1 MITAQQKTEAQKE
14 ALENH
19 LSCVNNRNLKLYQ
32 YIANDKRKTTPK
44 FFIQNGKS
52 TISPALNYNDMN
64 HFILG
69 MSRANQ
75 ILRTI

>member
-1 MITAQQKTEAQKE
+1 MKIAQQKTEAQKE

-19 LSCVNNRNLKLYQ
+19 LRCIDNKNLKLYQ
-32 YIANDKRKTTPK
+32 YIANDQRKTIPK
-44 FFIQNGKS
+44 FYIQNGNH

-69 MSRANQ
+69 MSRSKQLKN
-75 ILRTI
+75 